1 MEEKFILCACVCVWE
16 SNYNGNFNF
25 IFLLNQGCYRFDMYF
40 WFAMSLGE
48 DASLNFQ
55 HKKPADMIFYHMAIV
70 VIL

>member
-1 MEEKFILCACVCVWE
+1 MNVCV
-16 SNYNGNFNF
+16 SNYNGNFNL